1 MPSLRNLH
9 HITIYSDPENYCA
22 EVSVERLDD
31 GELVAVFARNRGLRH
46 TDTGDILLVRSLD
59 NGRTWS
65 SDNPTMVLPAGEDH
79 GYALAA
85 VARLSDGRLLANAYG
100 YEFLMDGRIDFRGGS
115 SGFQNVWLA
124 WSADKGRTWSERQKV
139 NIAPMRCAA
148 IRDAVAELPDGTL
161 MLPLCGL
168 QVRRAMP
175 ELAELESW
183 TAFVLGSMDGGKRW
197 TYWGTMGYDPVN
209 VRSYWEPGLL
219 RLQDGRLLG
228 MLRMHQYPRQDPPG
242 GYLYITS
249 SDDGGATWRRPR
261 KTELWGYPADL
272 INLSDGR
279 VLCTYGRRREPMG
292 VRICVSEDGFRW
304 DPADELVIREYDI
317 GMVGEAG
324 QKRDGAEPV
333 LVGGAER
340 LPYRHIG
347 YPTSVQLDSGEI
359 LSAYHLFSQQ
369 GVQYIECAIYE
380 LA

>member
-1 MPSLRNLH
+1 MPTLKNLRYA
-9 HITIYSDPENYCA
+9 TIYSDPENYCA

-46 TDTGDILLVRSLD
+46 TDTGDILLVRSID

-65 SDNPTMVLPAGEDH
+65 SEDPTMVLPAGDDH

-100 YEFLMDGRIDFRGGS
+100 YEFLMDGRIDFQGGS

-168 QVRRAMP
+168 QHRRAMP

-183 TAFVLGSMDGGKRW
+183 TAFVLGSMDGGKHW

-272 INLSDGR
+272 INLADGR